1 MATIAGENPGLKNV
15 TAYEDSL
22 EKTAS
27 LDAHS
32 VKGVPRWRVKPP
44 LAP

>member
-15 TAYEDSL
+15 TAYEDGL

-27 LDAHS
+27 LGAHS
-32 VKGVPRWRVKPP
+32 AVG
-44 LAP
+44 LY